1 MLLSIEK
8 IDEVLQSAKPLYEA
22 HALNVAPVQ
31 VSRISLEPSGV
42 TSTQFGLPVF
52 TSDTREYLLSLR
64 RRIVESGMPLK
75 TAEELDR
82 EIDEMRSR

>member
-1 MLLSIEK
+1 MLSIEK
-8 IDEVLQSAKPLYEA
+8 IDEALRSAKAPYEA
-22 HALNVAPVQ
+22 HALNVAPIQ
-31 VSRISLEPSGV
+31 VPRISVEPSGV

-52 TSDTREYLLSLR
+52 TSDTREILLSLR

-75 TAEELDR
+75 SVEELDR